1 MIEKE
6 IWQRFK
12 DKGLKVIAI
21 GVQENDEKTS
31 FWSSHHQ
38 LTYPVISDIGGET
51 YKNYGTGFLPY
62 HVLIDRYFRIRLSQE
77 NFKKGLLIRMI
88 RNTLEGANPSL
99 RRRIS
104 AKLLGELF
112 TLIRKTR
119 S

>member
-12 DKGLKVIAI
+12 DKGLQVIAI

-31 FWSSHHQ
+31 FWSSHYQ

-51 YKNYGTGFLPY
+51 YKKYGTGSLPY
-62 HVLIDRYFRIRLSQE
+62 HVIIDQDFRIRLSQE
-77 NFKKGLLIRMI
+77 DFKKGLLIGMI
-88 RNTLEGANPSL
+88 RNTLEGTNPSL
-99 RRRIS
+99 RRRTS

>member
-1 MIEKE
+1 MIQKE

-51 YKNYGTGFLPY
+51 YKKYGTGSLPY
-62 HVLIDRYFRIRLSQE
+62 HVIIDRYFRIRLSQE
-77 NFKKGLLIRMI
+77 DFKIGMI
-88 RNTLEGANPSL
+88 RNTLEGANHSL

-104 AKLLGELF
+104 PKFLGKLF

>member
-51 YKNYGTGFLPY
+51 YKNYGTGSLPY
-62 HVLIDRYFRIRLSQE
+62 HVIIDRDFRISLSQE
-77 NFKKGLLIRMI
+77 DFEKNLLIKVI
-88 RNTLEGANPSL
+88 QDDL
-99 RRRIS
+99 R
-104 AKLLGELF
+104 EP
-112 TLIRKTR
+112 
-119 S
+119 

>member
-12 DKGLKVIAI
+12 DKGLKVIAM

-31 FWSSHHQ
+31 SWSSHHQ

-51 YKNYGTGFLPY
+51 YKKYGTGSLPY
-62 HVLIDRYFRIRLSQE
+62 HVIIDRYFRIRLSQE
-77 NFKKGLLIRMI
+77 DFKIGMI
-88 RNTLEGANPSL
+88 RNTIEGVNYSL

-104 AKLLGELF
+104 AKFSGGLF